1 MPYIGKSP
9 TPVPLSAS
17 DLNDDII
24 SLAKMAGG
32 TDGNLI
38 TYDASGNP
46 VAVATGDDGQI
57 LTSAGAGQ
65 PCAFEAAAGGG
76 KIGQVVQALKTDG
89 ASTTS
94 TSFVTTGLAVAITP
108 TATDSKIL
116 LFVNLGSISNRWGG
130 RRTHFLIDGGNC
142 ATYIGDAGTG
152 HEVAVA
158 YREHYDQYNNHPASM
173 MYLDAPST
181 TSEVTYTVHYMEG
194 TGDGNACIN
203 TPYLASSDSGNAA
216 STIIA
221 MEVLA

>member
-1 MPYIGKSP
+1 MSEIKVNKISP
-9 TPVPLSAS
+9 AT
-17 DLNDDII
+17 
-24 SLAKMAGG
+24 G
-32 TDGNLI
+32 TDI
-38 TYDASGNP
+38 TLGDSGDTFTVPSGATIVNSGT
-46 VAVATGDDGQI
+46 ATG
-57 LTSAGAGQ
+57 
-65 PCAFEAAAGGG
+65 FGGG
-76 KIGQVVQALKTDG
+76 KIGQVVQTLRTDTET
-89 ASTTS
+89 TTS
-94 TSFVTTGLAVAITP
+94 SSFVTMNFAVTITP